1 MKFPWPK
8 IGRKADEAVPKKAI
22 NIRPGGA
29 SPDDCLPTVYD
40 RALFE
45 HHYRGALAQ
54 MAQQQQQQ
62 RAASQGLGP
71 TSMQNQLDRLYGY
84 AKPTSPTPPPPVLH
98 LPEDHPA
105 SEVFQ
110 LIEKNPTYGK
120 AFERIMRDIAKQL
133 EEKDKRIED
142 LKREVGILERQ
153 LDIDDPFK

>member
-1 MKFPWPK
+1 MKLPK
-8 IGRKADEAVPKKAI
+8 IP
-22 NIRPGGA
+22 
-29 SPDDCLPTVYD
+29 PDL
-40 RALFE
+40 RA
-45 HHYRGALAQ
+45 
-54 MAQQQQQQ
+54 
-62 RAASQGLGP
+62 GLGGHDII
-71 TSMQNQLDRLYGY
+71 QALDKVYQQAY
-84 AKPTSPTPPPPVLH
+84 AKAQAYGPESEPT